1 MRLFDMWIDFV
12 NLRSEEYAE
21 NSRIPSKVL
30 PMLILLV
37 IDSIMLGVGIEP
49 STSYHSTHFGHIRH
63 FSVFLQR

>member
-37 IDSIMLGVGIEP
+37 IDSIMLGVENEP
-49 STSYHSTHFGHIRH
+49 LTSCHSTHFGHIRH